1 MLLKYFISAFGRQ
14 DPVYDVLSV
23 SFSNYNT
30 KSLFTP
36 WKLGSIKWTRYE
48 FWDICSTFDWYLFQ
62 LRIRL
67 NLNLTFSS
75 HFGLSW
81 VDDVTT
87 EM

>member
-36 WKLGSIKWTRYE
+36 
-48 FWDICSTFDWYLFQ
+48 
-62 LRIRL
+62 
-67 NLNLTFSS
+67 
-75 HFGLSW
+75 
-81 VDDVTT
+81 
-87 EM
+87 